1 MKKFLPF
8 LLVFFYLISCSEEDD
23 YVIPEKDSTQES
35 TEEKAAIGNT
45 EIKGVIKG
53 ATGEKLQ
60 FFYVDQSTMKPG
72 GTIEL
77 NEDGE
82 FFFNFPMK
90 NLNLL
95 QFVIGTE
102 SIALAF
108 NKDESVPFL
117 TAQFPGMD
125 TNFNVSNS
133 TNSDLL
139 KQYYHEVSSYK
150 NFMKSRG
157 TALQQMGQVKDS
169 KDSLYRVKV
178 IDSLFKQRSQIET
191 IARKYIAKDYAN
203 PINQILVTD
212 IYPTYGFKQWAPENL
227 DVGKEM
233 ALAYQEKYPGED
245 FTKKMQQDI
254 VSWENQYAAHQKFE
268 KRVAMY
274 GDFSQK
280 IAIGSPAPDI
290 ILDDPNGNELRLS
303 SLKGKTVLID
313 FWASWCGP
321 CRKENPNVVRM
332 YNAYKDKGFTVYS
345 VSLDNNRDK
354 WLQAIQ
360 QDGLS
365 WPNHVSDLSGWN
377 TPLTKVYKFNGIPFT
392 VLVDAQGNIIGK
404 NLRGMEL
411 EQKLQ
416 SILQ

>member
-1 MKKFLPF
+1 M
-8 LLVFFYLISCSEEDD
+8 FFGFFSCSEDD
-23 YVIPEKDSTQES
+23 EYEIPEETQETTTQEAPS
-35 TEEKAAIGNT
+35 LGDT

-53 ATGEKLQ
+53 AEGKKLQ

-72 GTIEL
+72 GTVNL
-77 NEDGE
+77 NDQGE
-82 FFFNFPMK
+82 FFFKFPIK

-95 QFVIGTE
+95 QFVIDAE

-108 NKDESVPFL
+108 DKNESVPFL

-125 TNFNVSNS
+125 TNFSVNNS

-139 KQYYHEVSSYK
+139 KQYYHEVSEYK
-150 NFMKSRG
+150 GFMKSRG
-157 TALQQMGQVKDS
+157 TLLQQMGQVKDS

-178 IDSLFKQRSQIET
+178 IDSLFKQRSFIET
-191 IARKYIAKDYAN
+191 IARKYISKNFSN
-203 PINQILVTD
+203 PINQIIVTD
-212 IYPTYGFKQWAPENL
+212 IYPTYGFKNWAPENL
-227 DVGKEM
+227 EVAREM
-233 ALAYQEKYPGED
+233 SLAYQEKYPGED
-245 FTKKMQQDI
+245 FTKKMQQDL
-254 VSWENQYAAHQKFE
+254 VSWENQYNAHVKFE

-280 IAIGSPAPDI
+280 IEIGSPAPDI
-290 ILDDPNGNELRLS
+290 ILDDANGNELRLS

-321 CRKENPNVVRM
+321 CRRENPNVVRL
-332 YNAYKDKGFTVYS
+332 YNQYKEKGFTVYS
-345 VSLDNNRDK
+345 VSLDNDRNK

-392 VLVDAQGNIIGK
+392 VLVDEQGKIIGK

-416 SILQ
+416 SVLK